1 MSWESLW
8 SNRCSDGFGRRF
20 WTQGP
25 QFWAVHR
32 WIWQKML
39 MTCNKFDAKYLAL
52 NHWIS
57 TQWNHWPSILEEH
70 STKHLGR
77 GWNGVLYF
85 QTKAEDG
92 WAAGGTPDFGNVLF
106 SDCKGR
112 LFVAWFMIV
121 TRSVEKCVASWCM
134 MIHALERLH
143 MFCTFDPFSTLH
155 AELDDRRF
163 DIGTQPGI
171 PISAVKHTVAAIL
184 RYTFLHSYQRL

>member
-57 TQWNHWPSILEEH
+57 AQWNHWPSILEEH

-134 MIHALERLH
+134 MIHACFARLIRLALS
-143 MFCTFDPFSTLH
+143 MQNWMIAGSTL
-155 AELDDRRF
+155 ELSLGSRF
-163 DIGTQPGI
+163 QPWST
-171 PISAVKHTVAAIL
+171 P
-184 RYTFLHSYQRL
+184 